1 MRHAFKQLSSYI
13 SNKRSGKKDLIING
27 FVNVIPLINEHRMQE
42 KIWISNIFVWIHANK
57 ICHGN
62 FTKKERKRKE
72 TQSGQGR
79 TERGNER
86 QKLTERQKG
95 DYTETW
101 IETEEDG
108 KNKTGKKFN
117 KVTGRQRIKSEIL
130 NETIRDIGQL
140 FPSKWKTSNS
150 SG

>member
-1 MRHAFKQLSSYI
+1 MPMSWKFHK
-13 SNKRSGKKDLIING
+13 KRKK
-27 FVNVIPLINEHRMQE
+27 
-42 KIWISNIFVWIHANK
+42 
-57 ICHGN
+57 
-62 FTKKERKRKE
+62 RKTKE

-130 NETIRDIGQL
+130 NETIRDIGQP
-140 FPSKWKTSNS
+140 FPSK
-150 SG
+150 

>member
-27 FVNVIPLINEHRMQE
+27 FVNVIPLIYKHRMQE
-42 KIWISNIFVWIHANK
+42 KNLDFKYLCLNT
-57 ICHGN
+57 CHEN
-62 FTKKERKRKE
+62 FAKKEKKRKRKE

-130 NETIRDIGQL
+130 NETIRDIGQP
-140 FPSKWKTSNS
+140 FPSK
-150 SG
+150 

>member
-1 MRHAFKQLSSYI
+1 MRHAFQKLSNYI

-27 FVNVIPLINEHRMQE
+27 FMNVIPLIDKHRMQE
-42 KIWISNIFVWIHANK
+42 KISNICLNTCQ
-57 ICHGN
+57 CHGN
-62 FTKKERKRKE
+62 FTKKEKKRKTKE

-130 NETIRDIGQL
+130 NETIRDIGQP
-140 FPSKWKTSNS
+140 FPSK
-150 SG
+150 

>member
-1 MRHAFKQLSSYI
+1 MNTCQ
-13 SNKRSGKKDLIING
+13 
-27 FVNVIPLINEHRMQE
+27 
-42 KIWISNIFVWIHANK
+42 
-57 ICHGN
+57 CHGN
-62 FTKKERKRKE
+62 FTKKEKKRKTKE

-95 DYTETW
+95 AYTETW

-130 NETIRDIGQL
+130 NETIRDIGQP
-140 FPSKWKTSNS
+140 FPSK
-150 SG
+150 